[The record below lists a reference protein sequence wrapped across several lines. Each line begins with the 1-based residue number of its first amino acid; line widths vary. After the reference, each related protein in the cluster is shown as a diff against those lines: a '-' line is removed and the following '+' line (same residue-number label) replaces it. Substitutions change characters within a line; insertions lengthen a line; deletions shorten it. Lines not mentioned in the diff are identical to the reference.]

1 LARRTDHVTLPQLSE
16 MRPAELF
23 AYSRFVAA
31 IPALVRERVTLDDA
45 RRIVRERLATREER
59 FLALVGRA
67 VFGNAR
73 SPYLPLLRRAGCQAG
88 DLARAVRA
96 DGLEAT
102 LRRLRAEG
110 VYVSFDELKGRQ
122 PIVRPGLTLGVE
134 AHDFDNPL
142 ARRYLPGASGG
153 STGPRTRVLFDADHL
168 RTKVPAQMVLQDAH
182 GVSHAPRAL
191 WRAIPPSL
199 IGVGSSLAGVLAGN
213 PVRRWFSHVWYD
225 EAGGF
230 PARAAVSA
238 IRASARLGGA
248 RLPAPEHVPFARA
261 GVLVD
266 WLRECLA
273 REGGGVI
280 NSSVSNLVRVAE
292 AAVAAGVDL
301 TGAVLSGGGEPPTRS
316 KVDAI
321 ERSGARHLAG
331 YSFAEGGAVG
341 LACAAPLEENDH
353 HFAADGL
360 ALIQHPHQVGDVEV
374 PAFHF
379 TSLHATTP
387 KVLLN
392 AESDDF
398 GVVEERRCGCA
409 LEALGYSTHVRRI
422 RSYRKLTGEG
432 MTLVGTD
439 MERILGELLPA
450 RFGGGSLDYQLLEE
464 ETPTGRSKLALL
476 VDPRVEL
483 RGSAAEVVAAVY
495 DALAAGGG
503 SAQLASAVWRQ
514 AGTLELRRET
524 PRSSPMGKLL
534 PLATLGLG
542 ALGAPSGRRGG

>member
-1 LARRTDHVTLPQLSE
+1 
-16 MRPAELF
+16 
-23 AYSRFVAA
+23 
-31 IPALVRERVTLDDA
+31 
-45 RRIVRERLATREER
+45 
-59 FLALVGRA
+59 
-67 VFGNAR
+67 
-73 SPYLPLLRRAGCQAG
+73 
-88 DLARAVRA
+88 
-96 DGLEAT
+96 
-102 LRRLRAEG
+102 
-110 VYVSFDELKGRQ
+110 
-122 PIVRPGLTLGVE
+122 
-134 AHDFDNPL
+134 
-142 ARRYLPGASGG
+142 
-153 STGPRTRVLFDADHL
+153 
-168 RTKVPAQMVLQDAH
+168 
-182 GVSHAPRAL
+182 
-191 WRAIPPSL
+191 
-199 IGVGSSLAGVLAGN
+199 
-213 PVRRWFSHVWYD
+213 
-225 EAGGF
+225 
-230 PARAAVSA
+230 
-238 IRASARLGGA
+238 
-248 RLPAPEHVPFARA
+248 
-261 GVLVD
+261 
-266 WLRECLA
+266 
-273 REGGGVI
+273 
-280 NSSVSNLVRVAE
+280 
-292 AAVAAGVDL
+292 
-301 TGAVLSGGGEPPTRS
+301 VLSGGGEPPTRS

-464 ETPTGRSKLALL
+464 ETPAGRSKLALL

-483 RGSAAEVVAAVY
+483 RGSAAEVVAARSSCGAKRR
-495 DALAAGGG
+495 ALRRWE
-503 SAQLASAVWRQ
+503 SSCRSPRSASAPRARRP
-514 AGTLELRRET
+514 AGAAAKEPPATDTAVRT
-524 PRSSPMGKLL
+524 GTGAASP
-534 PLATLGLG
+534 
-542 ALGAPSGRRGG
+542 APRGGFGAARSRDRGRSRRRA